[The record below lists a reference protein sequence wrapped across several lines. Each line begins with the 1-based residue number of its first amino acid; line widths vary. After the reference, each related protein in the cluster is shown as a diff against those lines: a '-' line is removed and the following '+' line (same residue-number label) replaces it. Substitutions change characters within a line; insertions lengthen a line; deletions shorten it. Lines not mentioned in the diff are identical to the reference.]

1 MKKLFFLFCLSG
13 IISCGI
19 VHDENI
25 KDEEIVNDEFNTN
38 ALKNYINLHTITRD
52 NAISPDYI
60 SHLDTANNYS
70 IGYIFDIKQLK
81 TKEVSKVKVTAS
93 YYFPRPGTITFVC
106 SVNAGDSVVFWKGVP
121 ANQNIAIGKWI
132 TEEMTFDLLKTY
144 NADERISAYMW
155 ATKKDEVFIGEF
167 KVTPIK

>member
-1 MKKLFFLFCLSG
+1 MKKLFLLLCLSCL
-13 IISCGI
+13 ISCGI

-25 KDEEIVNDEFNTN
+25 KDEETPTEEFSTTF
-38 ALKNYINLHTITRD
+38 LKNYINLHTITKD
-52 NAISPDYI
+52 NRISQDYV

-70 IGYIFDIKQLK
+70 VGYNFSIGQLK

-93 YYFPRPGTITFVC
+93 YYFPGPGTVSVVC
-106 SVNAGDSVVFWKGVP
+106 SVNEGDSVVFWK
-121 ANQNIAIGKWI
+121 ANPVDQSKAFKKWA

-144 NADERISAYMW
+144 DGDERISVYMW

>member
-1 MKKLFFLFCLSG
+1 MKKIFLLFCLSG
-13 IISCGI
+13 MISCGI

-25 KDEEIVNDEFNTN
+25 KEELVNEEYSTN
-38 ALKNYINLHTITRD
+38 SLKNFINLHTIIRD
-52 NAISPDYI
+52 NAISPDYV

-70 IGYIFDIKQLK
+70 IGYVFDIKQLK

-93 YYFPRPGTITFVC
+93 YYFPRPGTVSFVC

-121 ANQNIAIGKWI
+121 VNQNKAIRKWV
-132 TEEMTFDLLKTY
+132 TEEMIFDLLNTY
-144 NADERISAYMW
+144 NGEERISAYMW

-167 KVTPIK
+167 KVTPI